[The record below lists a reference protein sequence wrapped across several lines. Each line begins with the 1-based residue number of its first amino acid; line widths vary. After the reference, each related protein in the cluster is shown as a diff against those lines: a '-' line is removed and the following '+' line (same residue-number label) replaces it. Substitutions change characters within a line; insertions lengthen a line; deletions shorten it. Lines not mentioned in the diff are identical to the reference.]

1 MRILEA
7 ATVRIGSNNMLHI
20 LLALDASDVG
30 LDDPRNQCIVM
41 DFYFL
46 CGSDTQHFQHLRKAY
61 FSYMTSV
68 LWFYDEVRA
77 S

>member
-41 DFYFL
+41 DFYA
-46 CGSDTQHFQHLRKAY
+46 DPIHNT
-61 FSYMTSV
+61 FSTYVKLTLV
-68 LWFYDEVRA
+68 I
-77 S
+77 